1 MKSKLIFYIFFLI
14 ISTSL
19 FSYESEN
26 KIQALIV
33 GKIAKFITW
42 QDESAET
49 FVITILNSSFGD
61 TFEMVYKEQQIKGK
75 KVEIKYIKDIK
86 EMQKTDVLY
95 ISNAASVE
103 LDSILA
109 KLKNSNILTISDLRG
124 FAEKRGVVQIYFA
137 SQKPKLKINL
147 VSAKEQN
154 LQIKSSLLQIAD
166 VIKG

>member
-1 MKSKLIFYIFFLI
+1 MT
-14 ISTSL
+14 TSL

-42 QDESAET
+42 EDESSDT
-49 FVITILNSSFGD
+49 FVITMLHNSFGD
-61 TFEMVYKEQQIKGK
+61 TFDKVYKDKQIKGRN
-75 KVEIKYIKDIK
+75 VEIRYITDIKDIK
-86 EMQKTDVLY
+86 KTDVLY
-95 ISNAASVE
+95 ISNVTSTE
-103 LDSILA
+103 LDEILL
-109 KLKNSNILTISDLRG
+109 KLKNTNILTISDLRG
-124 FAEKRGVVQIYFA
+124 FAQKRGVVQVYFA

-147 VSAKEQN
+147 ISAKEQN